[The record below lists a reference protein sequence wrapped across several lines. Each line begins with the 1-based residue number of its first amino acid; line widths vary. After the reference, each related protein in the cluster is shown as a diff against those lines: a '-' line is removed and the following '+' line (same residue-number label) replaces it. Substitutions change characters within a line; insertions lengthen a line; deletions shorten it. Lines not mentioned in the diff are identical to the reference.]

1 MAASGC
7 LEEFGV
13 FRARAI
19 NGVKENMNI
28 EKSIDRLRV
37 EIADLDKAIAI
48 FEKLS
53 GRLTALTCAA
63 APNKTNPTEGRR
75 KKSRLNSHGNLRL
88 LA

>member
-1 MAASGC
+1 
-7 LEEFGV
+7 
-13 FRARAI
+13 
-19 NGVKENMNI
+19 MNL

-63 APNKTNPTEGRR
+63 APNKTNPTKGRR
-75 KKSRLNSHGNLRL
+75 KK
-88 LA
+88 